1 MELWLKEVA
10 GSDALRKWSSHD
22 PQKWEEFK
30 RKYEAEL
37 KKKQELLRR
46 TKQAEKDRK
55 AITLLYSAKDE
66 QYNNA
71 VALIT
76 ILKMRGP
83 SLYLTSRAFTA

>member
-37 KKKQELLRR
+37 KKKQELLRSIDHNS
-46 TKQAEKDRK
+46 Q
-55 AITLLYSAKDE
+55 
-66 QYNNA
+66 N
-71 VALIT
+71 
-76 ILKMRGP
+76 MRAP
-83 SLYLTSRAFTA
+83 SLHLTSRAFTA